1 MWPLSATA
9 TLAGMT
15 FLLARR
21 AAIPA
26 GTVAAALAVYLLLH
40 GFAVDLTV
48 RGGPQVSAVT
58 VALTALFAALAG
70 WAFLAV
76 LERITTRPRRIWYP
90 VALAVFLL
98 SLLGPLG
105 GTGTGARLGL
115 AALHLTVAAI
125 VVLGLPR
132 STRTAR

>member
-1 MWPLSATA
+1 
-9 TLAGMT
+9 MT
-15 FLLARR
+15 SLLARR
-21 AAIPA
+21 AAVPA
-26 GTVAAALAVYLLLH
+26 GTVAAALAVFLMLH
-40 GFAVDLTV
+40 GLAVDLTV
-48 RGGPQVSAVT
+48 RGGPHIGAVT

-70 WAFLAV
+70 WAFLSA
-76 LERITTRPRRIWYP
+76 LERITTWPRRIWYP

-125 VVLGLPR
+125 VAPGLPR
-132 STRTAR
+132 ATGAAR

>member
-1 MWPLSATA
+1 MHPLTAAA
-9 TLAGMT
+9 TLSGMT
-15 FLLARR
+15 SLLARR
-21 AAIPA
+21 VAILA
-26 GTVAAALAVYLLLH
+26 GTVAAALAMFLLLR
-40 GFAVDLTV
+40 GLAVDLTV
-48 RGGPQVSAVT
+48 RGGPHISAVT
-58 VALTALFAALAG
+58 VALTALFAALVG

-115 AALHLTVAAI
+115 AALHLSVAAI
-125 VVLGLPR
+125 VVPGLPR
-132 STRTAR
+132 ATGTAR